1 LFFIIIVIIET
12 LRYMWLEA
20 VKPNEETTNRH
31 LKKVKHKIEVRG
43 LLMDP
48 SHAIWN

>member
-1 LFFIIIVIIET
+1 
-12 LRYMWLEA
+12 M
-20 VKPNEETTNRH
+20 
-31 LKKVKHKIEVRG
+31 KKVKHKLEVRG